1 MTVDMHKDKPVILF
15 VDDDSA
21 VLSSLSRQFRHQR
34 DKWCLEFESS
44 PKSALQRAQ
53 DLDVDVV
60 ISDMQMPGINGLE
73 LITAMRRFSPD
84 STYIMLTGSSDLST
98 AMGAINDAN
107 VFRFYTKPCPVELLK
122 EGIEAGLATAAASAS
137 ATDMPETYLSDINNN
152 LGMAALDHLS
162 LSVIVV
168 NLAARIIM
176 TNKSGGALLS
186 RGDGLSMSAGEICRA
201 STASESEKLHL
212 LIQTAARDTPE
223 NEQGSYVISIERP
236 SRKRAYSLLAIPITS
251 PGTDPDLG
259 SSEPLVAL
267 YVSDPENQPLPS
279 AEAISRLFGLTRAEA
294 RIVHEL
300 VKGASMDEAA
310 NNAGVTVSTA
320 RTYLKQVFSKTD
332 TKRQAELVKLVLTY
346 PRLWTETDLPQSQ

>member
-1 MTVDMHKDKPVILF
+1 MHQGKPVILF
-15 VDDDSA
+15 VDDESA
-21 VLSSLSRQFRHQR
+21 VLSSLSRQFRPQR

-53 DLDVDVV
+53 DQDVDVV
-60 ISDMQMPGINGLE
+60 VSDMQMPGMNGLE

-84 STYIMLTGSSDLST
+84 ATYIMLTGSSDLST
-98 AMGAINDAN
+98 AVGAINDAN
-107 VFRFYTKPCPVELLK
+107 VFRFYTKPCPAELLK
-122 EGIEAGLATAAASAS
+122 EGIEAGLTASTTATNPI
-137 ATDMPETYLSDINNN
+137 DMSEGYLTDINNN
-152 LGMAALDHLS
+152 LGIAALDHLS

-168 NLAARIIM
+168 NSTARVVL

-186 RGDGLSMSAGEICRA
+186 QSDGLSMSVGEICRA
-201 STASESEKLHL
+201 STTTGSEKLHH
-212 LIQTAARDTPE
+212 LIQSAASDTAE
-223 NEQGSYVISIERP
+223 SEQASYVISLERP
-236 SRKRAYSLLAIPITS
+236 SQKRAYSILALPIAAPATTDS
-251 PGTDPDLG
+251 SGTA
-259 SSEPLVAL
+259 EPLVAL

-279 AEAISRLFGLTRAEA
+279 AEAISQLFGLTRAEA

-310 NNAGVTVSTA
+310 DNAGVTVSTA

-346 PRLWTETDLPQSQ
+346 PRLCTETDLPRSQ